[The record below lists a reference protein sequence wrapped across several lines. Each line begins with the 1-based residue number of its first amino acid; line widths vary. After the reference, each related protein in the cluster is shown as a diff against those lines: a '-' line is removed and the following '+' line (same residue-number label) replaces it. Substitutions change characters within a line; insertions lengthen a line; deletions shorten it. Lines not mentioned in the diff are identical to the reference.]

1 MRKGQYVKEG
11 LIFSNTIEYACVN
24 TYLKLDDYSWMNY
37 VLKTRF
43 RTEEQGVLMVKFV
56 YSGFNISHMKVKQ
69 LLNSSVQELV
79 YEFPASIFSREYY
92 QVFREAY

>member
-11 LIFSNTIEYACVN
+11 LIFSNTIEDACVN

-43 RTEEQGVLMVKFV
+43 RTEEQGVLKVKFE
-56 YSGFNISHMKVKQ
+56 YSGFNISHMKAEQFVDGGI
-69 LLNSSVQELV
+69 L
-79 YEFPASIFSREYY
+79 
-92 QVFREAY
+92 